1 MRLTALPLCF
11 ALAACNETTT
21 APADARAD
29 VAADVARVDAAR
41 ADVVAADVSAEDVAD
56 SGCTW
61 DGAMEVPP
69 EPALHTP
76 RWAFEPWISKDISDR
91 ADTYAFV
98 DGFISREIP
107 VGAVVLDSPWET
119 HYNTFIPNPT
129 RYGDFTGMVRDMH
142 QRGVRVVLWT
152 TQLVN
157 SIGYD
162 LETGGDMYR
171 GPAPNLAQGEACGF
185 FINDAQRFMW
195 WKGTGAS
202 VDFFNPRALAWW
214 HRQQDLVLDAGIDGW
229 KLDFGDSYVTT
240 ARVSTAMG
248 MVEHQAYSERYYRD
262 FLAYGVQRR
271 GREFVTMVRAYDESY
286 QFPGRFFARREHAPV
301 VWMGDNRRDW
311 IGLADGLDHT
321 FRSARNGYVVLG
333 TDVGGYLDRDD
344 RNLMQEV
351 PFDVVNFARWIA
363 VGALSPFMQLHGRG
377 NLTPW
382 TTPTQADETV
392 ARYRYWAQL
401 HHALVPY
408 LYAHTQEAYAMTT
421 PVSLVRPVT
430 SDANSW
436 AGDYRYVL
444 GDALLVAPILDA
456 TGRRDVAL
464 PLARWFDWW
473 DLGAAP
479 SEGGTTL
486 RNVDATDLQHIP
498 LYVREGSILPLQVDH
513 PVLGFGRP
521 RDALTVLVFPA
532 REGAVRFRLHE
543 GDAPAEVTATRGTAS
558 VDVALPRATRAYVLG
573 VRVDATPRAV
583 RVGDRALSAVAD
595 RAALDA
601 AMEGWWYDAAR
612 KIAWARVAGDAG
624 TVRVDTGG

>member
-1 MRLTALPLCF
+1 MIL
-11 ALAACNETTT
+11 ALAACSENTPT
-21 APADARAD
+21 PVDARAD
-29 VAADVARVDAAR
+29 VTSDAPSDA
-41 ADVVAADVSAEDVAD
+41 SAGDAPAGD
-56 SGCTW
+56 GGCAW
-61 DGAMEVPP
+61 DGGEERPP
-69 EPALHTP
+69 DPPLHTP

-98 DGFISREIP
+98 DGFLSREIP
-107 VGAVVLDSPWET
+107 VGAVVLDSPWAT

-129 RYGDFTGMVRDMH
+129 RYGDFPGMVRDMH

-152 TQLVN
+152 TQFVN

-162 LETGGDMYR
+162 FEAGGDTYR
-171 GPAPNLAQGEACGF
+171 GAAPNLAMGEACGF
-185 FINDAQRFMW
+185 FVNDAARYMW

-214 HRQQDLVLDAGIDGW
+214 HRQQDMVLDAGIDGW
-229 KLDFGDSYVTT
+229 KLDFGDSYVPT
-240 ARVSTAMG
+240 ARVTTAQG
-248 MVEHQAYSERYYRD
+248 IVGHQAYSEEYYRD

-311 IGLADGLDHT
+311 VGLADALDHT
-321 FRSARNGYVVLG
+321 FRSARAGYVVLG
-333 TDVGGYLDRDD
+333 SDVGGYLDRDD
-344 RNLMQEV
+344 RNLNELV
-351 PFDVVNFARWIA
+351 PFDVDNFARWIA

-382 TTPTQADETV
+382 TTPTQSDETV

-408 LYAHTQEAYAMTT
+408 LYALAEEAYAAPT
-421 PVSLVRPVT
+421 PVSIVRPVRA
-430 SDANSW
+430 DGNSW
-436 AGDYRYVL
+436 AGDYRYLL

-464 PLARWFDWW
+464 PLGRWFDWW
-473 DLGAAP
+473 DLGADP
-479 SEGGTTL
+479 HPGDTTL
-486 RNVDATDLQHIP
+486 RAVDATDRLRIP

-521 RDALTVLVFPA
+521 RDALTALVFPKRDEVA
-532 REGAVRFRLHE
+532 RFRLHE
-543 GDAPAEVTATRGTAS
+543 GDAPTELLATADATGATVT
-558 VDVALPRATRAYVLG
+558 LPMSSRAWVLG
-573 VRVDATPRAV
+573 VRVTGAPTAV
-583 RVGDRALSAVAD
+583 RFEGRALPARAD

-601 AMEGWWYDAAR
+601 AAEGWWYDAPR
-612 KIAWARVAGDAG
+612 RLAWARVAGGAG
-624 TVRVDTGG
+624 AVRVE